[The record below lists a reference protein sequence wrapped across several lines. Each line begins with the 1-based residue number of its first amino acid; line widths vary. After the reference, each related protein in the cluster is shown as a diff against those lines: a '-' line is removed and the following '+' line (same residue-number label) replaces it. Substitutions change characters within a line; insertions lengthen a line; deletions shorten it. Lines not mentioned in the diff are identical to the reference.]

1 MSRSKKSR
9 KPGSAPTAK
18 PKLSKV
24 ELANVEKRLRKK
36 NGKKPGNRQQ
46 EGNQVKSTEQAS
58 IQHKDPRIGSKKL
71 IDLGGLGDSAIT
83 QTDKVNKP
91 KITSTAKINKTKQ
104 DSVIAA
110 IRVAKPKSD
119 LRQKVET
126 NIEHDSIEDLDLELS
141 NIENDERL
149 QDILAKQE
157 SDVEL
162 TEQDVDYYNEMME
175 RHQQLTE
182 KLGLIDEDTEDETNQ
197 RKVNSEDDL
206 WDKLDGSSLSDDFS

>member
-36 NGKKPGNRQQ
+36 TGNKPGNRQQ
-46 EGNQVKSTEQAS
+46 EGNQVKNPEQAS
-58 IQHKDPRIGSKKL
+58 TQHKDPRIGSKKP
-71 IDLGGLGDSAIT
+71 IELGGLGDSART
-83 QTDKVNKP
+83 QTDKVKKP
-91 KITSTAKINKTKQ
+91 QITSTAKINKTKQ
-104 DSVIAA
+104 DNAIAA
-110 IRVAKPKSD
+110 IRVAEPKPEHKH
-119 LRQKVET
+119 QVET
-126 NIEHDSIEDLDLELS
+126 NTEHDSVQDLDLELS

-149 QDILAKQE
+149 QSIMAKQE
-157 SDVEL
+157 NDGEL
-162 TEQDVDYYNEMME
+162 TEQDVDYYNDMME

-182 KLGLIDEDTEDETNQ
+182 KLGLSDEDAEDEINQ
-197 RKVNSEDDL
+197 RKMNSEDDL